1 METTMTTTTKSKNRN
16 AKLWMWT
23 AAASL
28 TAAAVLGV
36 GGCNASGAHEAQVE
50 ESADRSEQ
58 NRMLVR
64 WTLAENVYNGVAAE
78 RAVYPK
84 DFDAGGAT
92 LNRLGTQRLE
102 TLVDASRN
110 TTEPIVIVRGD
121 AADELYTSRVETIR
135 KELIA
140 AGLTGDEANVARDT
154 HVGGG
159 RVSSDRAL
167 LTYQRLMSDYAP
179 KQSQQQMSTGF
190 TPVTSGLGSNSSG
203 SSSNRGQ

>member
-1 METTMTTTTKSKNRN
+1 MTTTTKSKGLNT
-16 AKLWMWT
+16 KLWIWT

-28 TAAAVLGV
+28 ATAAAALS
-36 GGCNASGAHEAQVE
+36 GCKSSDSHEAQVND
-50 ESADRSEQ
+50 SADLSEQ
-58 NRMLVR
+58 NRLLVR

-84 DFDAGGAT
+84 DFDASSAT

-110 TTEPIVIVRGD
+110 TTAPIVIVRGD
-121 AADELYTSRVETIR
+121 AADELYASRVETVR

-140 AGLTGDEANVARDT
+140 AGLTADEAQVARDT

-167 LTYQRLMSDYAP
+167 LTYQRLMSDYVP
-179 KQSQQQMSTGF
+179 RQSQQQMSNGF
-190 TPVTSGLGSNSSG
+190 APVTNGLGGTSSG
-203 SSSNRGQ
+203 SSSSSNRGQ

>member
-1 METTMTTTTKSKNRN
+1 MTKKLN
-16 AKLWMWT
+16 AKVWMWT

-28 TAAAVLGV
+28 AAAAAAI
-36 GGCNASGAHEAQVE
+36 GGCKSTNAHEEQVD
-50 ESADRSEQ
+50 ESADKSEQ

-64 WTLAENVYNGVAAE
+64 WALAENVYNGVAAE

-84 DFDAGGAT
+84 DFDAGSAT

-110 TTEPIVIVRGD
+110 TTAPIVIVRGD
-121 AADELYTSRVETIR
+121 APDALYASRVEAVR

-140 AGLTGDEANVARDT
+140 AGLTADEAEVARDT

-159 RVSSDRAL
+159 RASSDRAL
-167 LTYQRLMSDYAP
+167 LTYQRLMSDYVP
-179 KQSQQQMSTGF
+179 RQSQQQQTSGIM
-190 TPVTSGLGSNSSG
+190 PVTTGAGSSSG